1 MRRYVVEFIGTFF
14 LILTIFMLVL
24 GGNDET
30 AILAPIGIGAMLV
43 GVIYAGGHISKAHY
57 NPAVTLAFFLS
68 GTFPKHRIMG
78 YIIAQLLAAFLAP
91 VVARLMLA
99 EIIIIESE
107 ALVTIPALIAEFLG
121 TFALVFVILNVAIA
135 KGTAGN
141 NFYGMAIGLTV
152 IGGIYAFGDIS
163 GAAFNPAVALSIC
176 TNGLK
181 MMSDIWIY
189 LVADIL
195 GAVVATYTF
204 LFVTGK
210 EIG

>member
-24 GGNDET
+24 GGNEET
-30 AILAPIGIGAMLV
+30 TILNPIGIGAMLI

-68 GTFPKHRIMG
+68 GTFPKNRIIG
-78 YIIAQLLAAFLAP
+78 YLTAQLLAALLAP
-91 VVARLMLA
+91 MVAGLML
-99 EIIIIESE
+99 EQVVLPEPE
-107 ALVTIPALIAEFLG
+107 ALITVPALIAEFLG

-135 KGTAGN
+135 KGTEGN

-152 IGGIYAFGDIS
+152 IGGIYAFGDVS

-176 TNGLK
+176 LNGLK

-189 LVADIL
+189 LVANIL
-195 GAVVATYTF
+195 GAIVATYTF

-210 EIG
+210 E

>member
-1 MRRYVVEFIGTFF
+1 MRRYVIEFIGTFF

-24 GGNDET
+24 GGSEAT
-30 AILAPIGIGAMLV
+30 SILTPIGIGAMLI

-68 GTFPKHRIMG
+68 GTFPKNRIMG
-78 YIIAQLLAAFLAP
+78 YIIAQLLAAILAP
-91 VVARLMLA
+91 IVAGLML
-99 EIIIIESE
+99 EETIIPEPE
-107 ALVTIPALIAEFLG
+107 ALVTIPSLIAEFLG

-163 GAAFNPAVALSIC
+163 GAAFNPAVALSLC
-176 TNGLK
+176 ANGLK
-181 MMSDIWIY
+181 LISDIWIY
-189 LVADIL
+189 LVANVL

-210 EIG
+210 E

>member
-30 AILAPIGIGAMLV
+30 VILAPIGIGAMLI

-57 NPAVTLAFFLS
+57 NPAVTLACFLS
-68 GTFPKHRIMG
+68 GTFPKNRVMG
-78 YIIAQLLAAFLAP
+78 YIIAQLLAALLAP
-91 VVARLMLA
+91 IVARLML
-99 EIIIIESE
+99 EKIVLTEPE
-107 ALVTIPALIAEFLG
+107 ALVTIPSLIAEFLG
-121 TFALVFVILNVAIA
+121 TFALIFVILNVAIA
-135 KGTAGN
+135 KGTEGN

-152 IGGIYAFGDIS
+152 IGGIYTFGDIS

-176 TNGLK
+176 LNGLK
-181 MMSDIWIY
+181 FISDIWIY
-189 LVADIL
+189 LVANIL

-210 EIG
+210 E